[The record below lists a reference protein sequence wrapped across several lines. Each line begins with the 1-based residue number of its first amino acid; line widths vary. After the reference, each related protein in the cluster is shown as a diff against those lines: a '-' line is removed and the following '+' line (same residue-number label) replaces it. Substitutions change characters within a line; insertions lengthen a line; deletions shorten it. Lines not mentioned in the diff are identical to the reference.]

1 MKIKQEKLIK
11 KFLIEKFE
19 EEKGLSLYHN
29 QTIKLNFLIDNIRD
43 KTKNQRKTLINTI
56 LPRIA
61 LYKMLEESDI
71 DEASSY
77 EYVRKYMTNF
87 VASKKHSSIVK
98 MEKVPGFYAIYR
110 SIFLNIMRKTDLQ
123 KSIQEKG
130 KNYFNITITKCLW
143 HTACVENGC
152 PNLCRLFCDVDDI
165 TYGGLK
171 KKDFQERKHLVMEQI
186 AVIFTCLRNSLIKYN
201 FYIV

>member
-11 KFLIEKFE
+11 KFLIEEFE

-29 QTIKLNFLIDNIRD
+29 QIIKLNFLIENIRN

-61 LYKMLEESDI
+61 LYKILEESDI
-71 DEASSY
+71 DEVSSY

-87 VASKKHSSIVK
+87 VATKKHSSMLK
-98 MEKVPGFYAIYR
+98 MEKVRGFYAIYR
-110 SIFLNIMRKTDLQ
+110 SIFLKIMRKTDLQ
-123 KSIQEKG
+123 KSNQEKG
-130 KNYFNITITKCLW
+130 KNYFNVTITKCLW

-152 PNLCRLFCDVDDI
+152 PNLCPLFCDVDDI
-165 TYGGLK
+165 TYG
-171 KKDFQERKHLVMEQI
+171 
-186 AVIFTCLRNSLIKYN
+186 
-201 FYIV
+201 

>member
-11 KFLIEKFE
+11 KFLIEEFE

-29 QTIKLNFLIDNIRD
+29 QIIKFNFLIENIRD

-56 LPRIA
+56 LPRIV
-61 LYKMLEESDI
+61 LYKILEESDI
-71 DEASSY
+71 DEVSSY

-87 VASKKHSSIVK
+87 VASKKHSSMLK

-110 SIFLNIMRKTDLQ
+110 SIFLKIMRKTDLQ
-123 KSIQEKG
+123 KSNQEKG
-130 KNYFNITITKCLW
+130 KNYFNVTITKCLW

-152 PNLCRLFCDVDDI
+152 PNLCPLFCDVDDI

-171 KKDFQERKHLVMEQI
+171 KIGFSRTKTLGYGADCCDFHMFK
-186 AVIFTCLRNSLIKYN
+186 K
-201 FYIV
+201 

>member
-11 KFLIEKFE
+11 KFLIEEFE

-71 DEASSY
+71 DEALSY
-77 EYVRKYMTNF
+77 EYVRK
-87 VASKKHSSIVK
+87 
-98 MEKVPGFYAIYR
+98 
-110 SIFLNIMRKTDLQ
+110 
-123 KSIQEKG
+123 
-130 KNYFNITITKCLW
+130 
-143 HTACVENGC
+143 
-152 PNLCRLFCDVDDI
+152 
-165 TYGGLK
+165 
-171 KKDFQERKHLVMEQI
+171 
-186 AVIFTCLRNSLIKYN
+186 
-201 FYIV
+201 

>member
-11 KFLIEKFE
+11 KFLIEEFE
-19 EEKGLSLYHN
+19 EEKGLNLYHN
-29 QTIKLNFLIDNIRD
+29 QIIKLNFLIENIRN

-61 LYKMLEESDI
+61 LYKILEESDI
-71 DEASSY
+71 DEVSSY

-87 VASKKHSSIVK
+87 VATKKHSSMLK
-98 MEKVPGFYAIYR
+98 MEKILGFYAIYR
-110 SIFLNIMRKTDLQ
+110 SIFLKIMRKTDLQ
-123 KSIQEKG
+123 KSNQEKG
-130 KNYFNITITKCLW
+130 KNYFNVTITKCLW

-152 PNLCRLFCDVDDI
+152 PNLCPLFCDVDDI

-171 KKDFQERKHLVMEQI
+171 KIGFSRTKTLGYGADCCDFHMFK
-186 AVIFTCLRNSLIKYN
+186 K
-201 FYIV
+201 

>member
-11 KFLIEKFE
+11 KFLIEEFE

-29 QTIKLNFLIDNIRD
+29 QIIKLNFLIENIRN

-61 LYKMLEESDI
+61 LYKILEESDI
-71 DEASSY
+71 DEVSSY

-87 VASKKHSSIVK
+87 VATKKHSSMLK

-110 SIFLNIMRKTDLQ
+110 SIFLKIMRKTDLQ
-123 KSIQEKG
+123 KSNQEKG
-130 KNYFNITITKCLW
+130 ENYFNVTITKCLW

-152 PNLCRLFCDVDDI
+152 PNLCPLFCDVDDI
-165 TYGGLK
+165 TYG
-171 KKDFQERKHLVMEQI
+171 
-186 AVIFTCLRNSLIKYN
+186 
-201 FYIV
+201 

>member
-11 KFLIEKFE
+11 KFLIEEFE

-29 QTIKLNFLIDNIRD
+29 QIIKLNFLIENIRN

-61 LYKMLEESDI
+61 LYKILEESDI
-71 DEASSY
+71 DEVSSY

-87 VASKKHSSIVK
+87 VATKKHSSMLK
-98 MEKVPGFYAIYR
+98 MEKIPGFYAIYR
-110 SIFLNIMRKTDLQ
+110 SIFLKIMRKTDLQ
-123 KSIQEKG
+123 KSNQEKG
-130 KNYFNITITKCLW
+130 KNYFNVTITKCLW

-152 PNLCRLFCDVDDI
+152 PNLCPLFCDVDDI

-171 KKDFQERKHLVMEQI
+171 KIGFSRTKTLGYGADCCDFHMFK
-186 AVIFTCLRNSLIKYN
+186 K
-201 FYIV
+201 

>member
-171 KKDFQERKHLVMEQI
+171 KKGFSRTKTLGYGADCCDFHMFK
-186 AVIFTCLRNSLIKYN
+186 K
-201 FYIV
+201 